1 MSPQVP
7 DRGRNWG
14 LHRIG
19 VPRQEDS
26 ERGASWRVQ
35 VVELKWLTLNIIF
48 SPFLLREPGD
58 GSTLLQKTHHNS
70 LVVLYVTQIL
80 RYSAFL
86 QVRQPK
92 VTQTLLWRMRHIK
105 FFGGR
110 GVVIVRNPY
119 KALISYWNHQVSDF
133 LNLNGKM
140 IPTHMCLLNL
150 NPSLSILLRLVPPP
164 EEWRSHGPG
173 PTSQFHGLRF

>member
-1 MSPQVP
+1 MYTGSVFH
-7 DRGRNWG
+7 DK
-14 LHRIG
+14 RIQREG
-19 VPRQEDS
+19 HHGEFRWWSSSGSLDM
-26 ERGASWRVQ
+26 
-35 VVELKWLTLNIIF
+35 IF
-48 SPFLLREPGD
+48 LSFILREPGD

-133 LNLNGKM
+133 FKM
-140 IPTHMCLLNL
+140 NAIVE
-150 NPSLSILLRLVPPP
+150 NPLIDSI
-164 EEWRSHGPG
+164 
-173 PTSQFHGLRF
+173 T